1 MIPEGP
7 LAPTRLHLPPAF
19 IRRKWYQRIP
29 LGKVREAL
37 NRLMAGGTCLLVTH
51 DLMAVAE
58 ADLILALEEGRIVE
72 RGRHSELMARSRQYR
87 QLYDLK
93 VGRDKARA
101 GSEVSSESV

>member
-1 MIPEGP
+1 MIIRN
-7 LAPTRLHLPPAF
+7 APILILDEPMTGLDVESES
-19 IRRKWYQRIP
+19 
-29 LGKVREAL
+29 KVRDAL

-51 DLMAVAE
+51 DLQAVAE